1 MDDEKSAVLICTC
14 GKQIQLGFDFL
25 EAQVKKMDL
34 ASSVTVHDLVCQ
46 EEGLEKIAEL
56 LKANDGH
63 LVIAACSSQKI
74 QPRIDQ
80 YLNTKGID
88 KGVVFSLYWFL

>member
-25 EAQVKKMDL
+25 ETQVKKMDL
-34 ASSVTVHDLVCQ
+34 ASSVTVHNLVCQ

-56 LKANDGH
+56 L
-63 LVIAACSSQKI
+63 
-74 QPRIDQ
+74 
-80 YLNTKGID
+80 
-88 KGVVFSLYWFL
+88 